1 MRLAFWILHKTAELT
16 KINEQIDSL
25 ELKYIANEIDL
36 LSYRKWH
43 PKLIAQRAEINRVIE
58 SLKSPSVEKIDEVL
72 KSATD
77 LCAVYEMANVF
88 KKQALLKAI
97 FGENLS
103 YENGIYRTPKIMSI
117 FIPKLLVLKQKQLLE
132 YQETALK
139 IGNNPVSAPGGT

>member
-117 FIPKLLVLKQKQLLE
+117 FIPKLLVLKEKQLLE
-132 YQETALK
+132 IQETALK